1 MRAAWTR
8 EVDDWAKPEIR
19 RFERLDAEARE
30 ARGDAARERAVVF
43 VGSSIFREWR
53 EIRDF
58 DRDWEG
64 TASRLAGTP
73 RFVNTAFGGST
84 TTDVLR
90 HASSCVSFETR
101 DVRAVVYYCGSNDIS
116 VGVEAKTVRDNFV
129 EFAEHCRARARAA
142 GTPRLG
148 VVFVGVIDS
157 PQKRMFGMSDV
168 VRETNALCREWCE
181 KTPDSAFVDVTE
193 VFERRDELFRED
205 ATHLKPEAYDFLAA
219 AIAPVV
225 ESVCTGVLDE
235 SVKEEATRSGRVDDD
250 FLPPSM
256 RSHA

>member
-8 EVDDWAKPEIR
+8 EMDDWARPEIR
-19 RFERLDAEARE
+19 RFERLDAEARVG
-30 ARGDAARERAVVF
+30 RGDGALERAVVF

-58 DRDWEG
+58 DRDWEE
-64 TASRLAGTP
+64 TSSRLAGAP
-73 RFVNTAFGGST
+73 RFVNRAFGGAT
-84 TTDVLR
+84 TSDVVR
-90 HASSCVSFETR
+90 HASSCVNFETR

-116 VGVEAKTVRDNFV
+116 VGVGAKTVCENFV
-129 EFAEHCRARARAA
+129 EFAERCRARARDD
-142 GTPRLG
+142 GTRAG

-168 VRETNALCREWCE
+168 VRETNALCRAWCE
-181 KTPDSAFVDVTE
+181 KTPGCAFVDVTE
-193 VFERRDELFRED
+193 VFENRDELFRED
-205 ATHLKPEAYDFLAA
+205 ATHLKPEAYDPLAA
-219 AIAPVV
+219 VIAPVV
-225 ESVCTGVLDE
+225 ERVYAEVLDE
-235 SVKEEATRSGRVDDD
+235 PVKDVSSEKADED

>member
-1 MRAAWTR
+1 M
-8 EVDDWAKPEIR
+8 
-19 RFERLDAEARE
+19 
-30 ARGDAARERAVVF
+30 
-43 VGSSIFREWR
+43 
-53 EIRDF
+53 
-58 DRDWEG
+58 
-64 TASRLAGTP
+64 AGTP
-73 RFVNTAFGGST
+73 RFINRAFGGST

-129 EFAEHCRARARAA
+129 EFAERCRARARDA

-205 ATHLKPEAYDFLAA
+205 ATHLKPEAYDVFAA
-219 AIAPVV
+219 AIAPAV
-225 ESVCTGVLDE
+225 ESVCAGVLDE
-235 SVKEEATRSGRVDDD
+235 SVKEEATRSGRSDDY

>member
-8 EVDDWAKPEIR
+8 ELDDWAKPEIR
-19 RFERLDAEARE
+19 RFERVDAEARE

-53 EIRDF
+53 EVRDF

-73 RFVNTAFGGST
+73 RFINRAFGGST

-116 VGVEAKTVRDNFV
+116 VGVAAKTVRDNFV
-129 EFAEHCRARARAA
+129 EFEVATRIRARGRAGARRPRAASAVARARRRRKQTSSASNAWVSTAA
-142 GTPRLG
+142 RRRRART
-148 VVFVGVIDS
+148 FCAE
-157 PQKRMFGMSDV
+157 
-168 VRETNALCREWCE
+168 VRGN
-181 KTPDSAFVDVTE
+181 
-193 VFERRDELFRED
+193 
-205 ATHLKPEAYDFLAA
+205 
-219 AIAPVV
+219 
-225 ESVCTGVLDE
+225 
-235 SVKEEATRSGRVDDD
+235 
-250 FLPPSM
+250 
-256 RSHA
+256 